1 MLRGSFLFAMLLSA
15 TSARAEDIWR
25 LESAV
30 PNYDTTGLAALATET
45 EPRKSEPLDELFLRP
60 LGEIWAPTSRVEPF
74 TLEAPSEPSPFLT
87 PPKRTVS
94 KPPMTGF
101 KADRG
106 PFKLGVTTKVTTAP
120 APSMIPAVDPR
131 LAPDPGGEVRGRVD
145 YEGETWQVYG
155 ARGLGVTATPT
166 TPTFQ
171 DNVAMG
177 TYYKLPPALYGGKLG
192 AAVETAGPTD
202 RKARVEYRR
211 SFGADTEGFLATE
224 RSISQSPT
232 TTQVPPATTFKS
244 GFNIKF

>member
-15 TSARAEDIWR
+15 TSARAEDISR

-30 PNYDTTGLAALATET
+30 PNYDTTGLATLTAET
-45 EPRKSEPLDELFLRP
+45 EPARTEPVDGLILRP
-60 LGEIWAPTSRVEPF
+60 LGEIWKPTSRIEPF

-87 PPKRTVS
+87 PSKRS
-94 KPPMTGF
+94 QPKPPAAGF
-101 KADRG
+101 KAVRG

-171 DNVAMG
+171 DNVAVG

-192 AAVETAGPTD
+192 AAVETAGLTD

-224 RSISQSPT
+224 RSIAPQSPT
-232 TTQVPPATTFKS
+232 TQVAPATTFKS